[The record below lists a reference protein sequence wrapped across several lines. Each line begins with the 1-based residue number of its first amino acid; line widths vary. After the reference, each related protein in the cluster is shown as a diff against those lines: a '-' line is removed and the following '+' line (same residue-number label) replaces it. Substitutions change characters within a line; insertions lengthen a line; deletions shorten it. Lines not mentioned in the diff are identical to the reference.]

1 MSNIISSEGNNKIN
15 YWRGQLISDE
25 NIDFLVDIIYQ
36 NFKLKSKSLS
46 KCRILCSKFIEKYL
60 REMDNIEPD
69 DENIFISEINQQ
81 CINEFTE
88 YMRNKYPNVEI
99 YRTVNQDPEPEKP
112 EMVII
117 SEEEKERILME
128 YGPKKNNVDNFL
140 ELLADNAFLVMM
152 KQIICTNNELVNT
165 RQKYDDILDSKS
177 ANELIQVSKN
187 ENAIFDLLSMENPDE
202 FINHTNSIIR
212 FEGISIDIVEIAIL
226 CDNKIFRIKIPH
238 GFYTSDELIRTVNG
252 IVSSIKF
259 SIEDGLIK
267 IFSTKI
273 FDMIID
279 EHSILPKIG
288 FTKKEYQKKDT
299 YIADIIF
306 SDIYL

>member
-1 MSNIISSEGNNKIN
+1 MSDIISSEGNNKIN
-15 YWRGQLISDE
+15 YWRGQLTSDE

-46 KCRILCSKFIEKYL
+46 KCRILCFNFIEKYL
-60 REMDNIEPD
+60 QEMKNMEPD
-69 DENIFISEINQQ
+69 DEDTFISEINQR
-81 CINEFTE
+81 CIDEFTE
-88 YMRNKYPNVEI
+88 YMRNKYPNAEI
-99 YRTVNQDPEPEKP
+99 YRTIKQDPDPEP

-117 SEEEKERILME
+117 SEEEKERIVMQ

-140 ELLADNAFLVMM
+140 ELLADNAFLLMM

-165 RQKYDDILDSKS
+165 KQKYDDILDSKS

-202 FINHTNSIIR
+202 YINHTNSIIR
-212 FEGISIDIVEIAIL
+212 FEGINIDRVEVAIL

-238 GFYTSDELIRTVNG
+238 GFYTSDELIKTVNG
-252 IVSSIKF
+252 TVSSIQF
-259 SIEDGLIK
+259 SIEDGRIK

-273 FDMIID
+273 FDMVID
-279 EHSILPKIG
+279 EHSVLPKIG
-288 FTKKEYQKKDT
+288 FTQKKYQKKDS
-299 YIADIIF
+299 YIADIKY
-306 SDIYL
+306 SDNYL